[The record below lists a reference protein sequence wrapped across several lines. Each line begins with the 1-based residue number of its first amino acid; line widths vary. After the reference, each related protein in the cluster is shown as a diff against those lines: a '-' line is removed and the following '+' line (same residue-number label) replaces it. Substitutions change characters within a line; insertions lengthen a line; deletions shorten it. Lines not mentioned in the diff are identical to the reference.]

1 MSIAS
6 DEQEVGDSSFREWNA
21 AEDLLA
27 VRPEIVRFS
36 KGFLRSK
43 PEVWFPGFAA
53 YWLPLFHTF
62 DIHHEGVET
71 TPLLDLSSA
80 KGITFYGS
88 LDGEM
93 LSLVIPESLF
103 DFIARVE
110 LPAAPQ
116 TAKHLFIEYFARR
129 FLTSVAASWS
139 AQEGAVFQFHSNLG
153 SPPVH
158 SSAGVRLHFRLNGE
172 MLSLFLGVSQGLLE
186 KIDQLWIT
194 QMLQGVVNIGD
205 SCRTRL
211 VFGSTMLVPSEVGEV
226 LSSGQTVPINS
237 GGSEKI
243 LLLLDDRPL
252 LEGRLLRQEGGI
264 VFETIREVKEAVAI
278 EEGMTSVGFELGE
291 VEISRRDIHLLAQPG
306 ALHLFPQIGDQPK
319 IHVYVADKKVGEG
332 TLLAYESQLFV
343 KLLSSS

>member
-6 DEQEVGDSSFREWNA
+6 DEQEVGDSNFREWNA
-21 AEDLLA
+21 AEDLPLIS
-27 VRPEIVRFS
+27 PEAIRFS

-53 YWLPLFHTF
+53 YWLPLLHTF
-62 DIHHEGVET
+62 NLRQDAVET
-71 TPLLDLSSA
+71 IPLLDLSSM

-93 LSLVIPESLF
+93 LTLVISESLF

-110 LPAAPQ
+110 LPAASQ

-129 FLTSVAASWS
+129 FLTSISSSWS
-139 AQEGAVFQFHSNLG
+139 AQEGAVFQFHSDLG

-158 SSAGVRLHFRLNGE
+158 CSAGVRLNFRLNGE
-172 MLSLFLGVSQGLLE
+172 MLSLIVGMSQGLLE

-194 QMLQGVVNIGD
+194 QTLQGVANIDD
-205 SCRTRL
+205 SAHIRL
-211 VFGSTMLVPSEVGEV
+211 VFGSTQLVPSEVGEV

-243 LLLLDDRPL
+243 LLLLEDRPW
-252 LEGRLLRQEGGI
+252 LEGRLVRDEGGI
-264 VFETIREVKEAVAI
+264 AFETIREVEQLEEI
-278 EEGMTSVGFELGE
+278 EEGMTSVSFELGE
-291 VEISRRDIHLLAQPG
+291 IEMSRRDIHLLAQPG
-306 ALHLFPQIGDQPK
+306 ALHQFPHIADQPK
-319 IHVYVADKKVGEG
+319 AHVYIADKKVGEG
-332 TLLAYESQLFV
+332 ALLAYESQLFV
-343 KLLSSS
+343 KLISLS